1 MAGEMTKKDFELIA
15 TSILKEIS
23 CYKDLTTE
31 AQAIRELA
39 RRMATQLESTNPRFN
54 RELFLTACGVSGV
67 K

>member
-1 MAGEMTKKDFELIA
+1 MTKKDYVLIA
-15 TSILKEIS
+15 STFAKELS

-39 RRMATQLESTNPRFN
+39 RRMATELENTNPRFN
-54 RELFLTACGVSGV
+54 RALFLDACGV